1 MKTLIALTSGVLLLS
16 GCGVAPSVQCISSF
30 ALDVSP
36 AVATADHSAAAPA
49 NQVQFKADVGAQSTN
64 TTCATANVVA
74 LVFPTWTNP
83 DPLDISI
90 SSAPDST
97 NGVATC
103 SSSTSGPVTLT
114 ATYGSGATALSKTV
128 SLTCQ

>member
-1 MKTLIALTSGVLLLS
+1 MKALIALTGCVLLLS
-16 GCGVAPSVQCISSF
+16 GCGVAPSVQCVSSL
-30 ALDVSP
+30 AMNVSP
-36 AVATADHSAAAPA
+36 AVATADHSAPAPG

-64 TTCATANVVA
+64 AARATSNVVA
-74 LVFPTWTNP
+74 LVFPAWTNP

-90 SSAPDST
+90 SSAPDPT

-103 SSSTSGPVTLT
+103 NSSTSGYVTLT
-114 ATYGSGATALSKTV
+114 ATYGSGSTALSKTV